1 MNSQQRFF
9 MDEEVPRAYTKEE
22 EEYISENVISE
33 DTRKVINMYLQLSVE
48 EKVTFNRHLR
58 EGKGYIL

>member
-1 MNSQQRFF
+1 
-9 MDEEVPRAYTKEE
+9 MDEEVPRTFPKEV
-22 EEYISENVISE
+22 EYVSENIISE
-33 DTRKVINMYLQLSVE
+33 DTRKVINLYLQLSVE

>member
-1 MNSQQRFF
+1 MKSNQKFF
-9 MDEEVPRAYTKEE
+9 MDEEVPRAYTKEKD
-22 EEYISENVISE
+22 YVLENIITE
-33 DTRKVINMYLQLSVE
+33 DTRKVINLYLQLSVE

>member
-1 MNSQQRFF
+1 
-9 MDEEVPRAYTKEE
+9 MDEEVPRAYTKEK
-22 EEYISENVISE
+22 EYTSENVISE

>member
-1 MNSQQRFF
+1 
-9 MDEEVPRAYTKEE
+9 MDEEVPRAYTKEKD
-22 EEYISENVISE
+22 YISENIITE
-33 DTRKVINMYLQLSVE
+33 DTRKVINLYLQLSVE

>member
-1 MNSQQRFF
+1 MNSNQKFF
-9 MDEEVPRAYTKEE
+9 MDEEVPRAYTKEV
-22 EEYISENVISE
+22 EYVSENIISE
-33 DTRKVINMYLQLSVE
+33 DTRKVINLYLQLSVE

>member
-1 MNSQQRFF
+1 
-9 MDEEVPRAYTKEE
+9 MDEEVPRTFTKEV
-22 EEYISENVISE
+22 EYVSENIISE
-33 DTRKVINMYLQLSVE
+33 DTRKVINLYLQLSVE